1 MSEPWVSA
9 HLFHFG
15 QLDPLIEAVVA
26 PAVRGSAVREHF
38 FLRYWEGGQ
47 HVRLRLLA
55 EDPGQAERA
64 RDLVTELA
72 TGFFARHP
80 SKAAAD
86 PDAYRAFAASAARG
100 ERRQVYDTRLRG
112 ADTVEFIAYTP
123 EHDVY
128 GDTACVAA
136 VERHFT
142 ESSVLALEALRA
154 PMDRRAA
161 VGLAVLTLTL
171 AACEPDLTAA
181 AGRFAA
187 GWRHPGPDG
196 DHHALLSQTRRLWDP
211 ACGVLTAWS
220 SSIRRLRDRLDG
232 LRATGQCAP
241 RDSGSPHA
249 HLAMIVPPER
259 RTVPLI
265 LLRCAHLFHNRIGL
279 RAGTELHL
287 SLLAAR
293 ALADLRR

>member
-9 HLFHFG
+9 HLFHYG
-15 QLDPLIEAVVA
+15 DLDPLIEAVVA
-26 PAVRGSAVREHF
+26 PVVGRSAVREHF

-47 HVRLRLLA
+47 HVRLRLRT
-55 EDPGQAERA
+55 EDPDKTGRA
-64 RDLVTELA
+64 RELVSELA
-72 TGFFARHP
+72 AGYFARHP
-80 SKAAAD
+80 SKTAVD
-86 PDAYRAFAASAARG
+86 PDSYRAFAASAARG
-100 ERRQVYDTRLRG
+100 ERRQVYDTRLRD
-112 ADTVEFIAYTP
+112 ADTVEFIAYLP

-128 GDTACVAA
+128 GDAACVTA

-171 AACEPDLTAA
+171 AACEPDLDAA

-187 GWRHPGPDG
+187 GWRHVGPDG
-196 DHHALLSQTRRLWDP
+196 DHRALLSQTRRLWDP

-220 SSIRRLRDRLDG
+220 RSITRLRDRLEV
-232 LRATGQCAP
+232 LRAAGRCAP